1 MIHNRLNALPWGGI
15 TPPQSQSK
23 GCPNIDIF
31 ASWILLSP
39 GHPQRL
45 KILNRTIINARDAV
59 AANKD
64 DYGTHSMGT
73 AITGEGGKVL
83 KGARSM

>member
-1 MIHNRLNALPWGGI
+1 M
-15 TPPQSQSK
+15 
-23 GCPNIDIF
+23 
-31 ASWILLSP
+31 
-39 GHPQRL
+39 
-45 KILNRTIINARDAV
+45 KILDRTIINARDAV